1 MDIRVD
7 LDSFG
12 FGLLK
17 KPAAGSFLLPKILEP
32 EVPEGCVK
40 MLVLACEIAGEFCDS
55 VGWLDEKS
63 PPKDLLPAFPKKLD
77 PPDEVDGAAVLAELG
92 PNE

>member
-1 MDIRVD
+1 
-7 LDSFG
+7 
-12 FGLLK
+12 
-17 KPAAGSFLLPKILEP
+17 
-32 EVPEGCVK
+32 

-55 VGWLDEKS
+55 VGWLDENS
-63 PPKDLLPAFPKKLD
+63 PPKDLPPAFPKKLD